1 MRIKELRQERGL
13 TQAEVAKAIETSQRN
28 IGRWEN
34 GENEPTASFISLLA
48 NFFEVSSDYILGL
61 EDDFGVRTA
70 APIHDGSSPAYS
82 SEERRI
88 IEQYR
93 SLPKQLQ
100 DLIRDQLEVY
110 CAPETLNK
118 SKKKV

>member
-1 MRIKELRQERGL
+1 MRIKELRQEREL
-13 TQAEVAKAIETSQRN
+13 TQAQVAKAIGTSQRN

-48 NFFEVSSDYILGL
+48 NFFEVTSDYLLGL
-61 EDDFGVRTA
+61 EDDFGARTA
-70 APIHDGSSPAYS
+70 APMHDGGTPSYS
-82 SEERRI
+82 SEERKI

-100 DLIRDQLEVY
+100 DLIRNQLEIY
-110 CAPETLNK
+110 CTPETLNK
-118 SKKKV
+118 SHKKV